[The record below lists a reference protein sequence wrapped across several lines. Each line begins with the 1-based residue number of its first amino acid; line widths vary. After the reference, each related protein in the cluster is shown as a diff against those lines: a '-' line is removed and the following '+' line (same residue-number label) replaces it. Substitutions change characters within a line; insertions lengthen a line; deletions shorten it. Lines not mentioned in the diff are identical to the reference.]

1 MNSVRKTTQR
11 LGLRASGPLMFR
23 LRFSIP
29 ILMITIL
36 SGSAAAQRIT
46 GTLRG
51 QVLDPQGAVIVNAQ
65 VVVTNDA
72 TGVSESLVT
81 SSAGTYNLPAV
92 LPGSYTVTIDAK
104 GFRKFVK
111 KDVPVLAD
119 QDNVADARLDVGVA
133 SEVVEVVAGGAQ
145 VQTTSSSLNSNYND
159 HDVVELP
166 NASGTQNG
174 SPLNLAI
181 LSPNV
186 VAVPGGVQGT
196 GGAVGG
202 TRPRDNNFTV
212 DGVDDNNLGVT
223 GNNSTVIPDAVAE
236 FAVQTNLFS
245 AEYGHSA
252 GGQFNLVTKTG
263 TNALHGSGEWYAQN
277 RNFNSLDN
285 LTKATILANRA
296 ANPPVPGSLVAQP
309 AYDNNRFGGTVGG
322 PIVKDKLFFFA
333 AYEYTTIH
341 GAGPPVSLATAPTA
355 AGLSTLN
362 GMAADS
368 AVQAALS
375 QFPVAPFN
383 NAGSLD
389 VNGTP
394 IPVGSLVVIGPNF
407 QREHDAQA
415 NIDYNMA
422 RHHFGARFTF
432 NQEKFIAPGS
442 IPVPAFNQDEPVNNR
457 KIALTDAW
465 TINNSTVN
473 DLRLQYSY
481 YFLGILDHC
490 TPGVNCL
497 PDVTLNDL
505 YSVNQVGVSDNQH
518 QKQNSYQIRDAV
530 SLVRGKHTFK
540 FGGEYNHFIYPQ
552 FFLPRSVGDY
562 AWSSTSNF
570 INDQVP
576 DVRALRNAGSGSFLG
591 TQSLMSGF
599 VQDDLKV
606 TPRLSLNL
614 GLRYEFWTNPAGA
627 NLQALNAISNA
638 PGVIAFTK
646 PKTDKNNFG
655 PRVGFAYDPTGSGK
669 TAIRGGFGIA
679 YDVKFQN
686 FASISLPPQ
695 LQSELNVGSACTLNP
710 TPSWCA
716 TQTGFLAGGALPQTY
731 IPPAGQAG
739 ARALTS
745 SYIDD
750 TVMPKILT
758 WSLGVQ
764 REMYKNAT
772 LEIRYLGT
780 RGLELPI
787 QFRRNFITYFDA
799 GGTALPTY
807 FDASKIVGQNVAA
820 NPTDQTFW
828 NFDFNYFL
836 NCGTT
841 NSLLPTAGLHQSSPD
856 IYQSLGFCGNVT
868 ADPPDANSIYHA
880 GSISFTQRAG
890 HGFTFNANYTYSHT
904 IDDATNEFHTSA
916 LNPRR
921 AEDSNHLAADRASSD
936 LDVPNK
942 FALSLTYA
950 LPKIGSGNHF
960 MQAFLNGYQVGS
972 VFYAQS
978 GQPVTLQSGVDSNG
992 NIDAAGD
999 RVVLNPNGIGET
1011 GSDVFPICEATAG
1024 TTALATLGTAYVGP
1038 TAFTAAPFNGCA
1050 NNSSNFF
1057 GFDPAIGYTPVDPKA
1072 KYLVAG
1078 AGALTTVGRNSFR
1091 TPGFST
1097 VNLAVFKN
1105 TYFGEK
1111 KYLQLRAEVFNVLNH
1126 PSYTLTNGNV
1136 FSVNGINTALAN
1148 AGYAQPE
1155 AGTAFLDAKAFGGGI
1170 RQMTLGLK
1178 FIF

>member
-1 MNSVRKTTQR
+1 MNSIGKTTR
-11 LGLRASGPLMFR
+11 RSDSSGNGELILS
-23 LRFSIP
+23 LRFSLA
-29 ILMITIL
+29 ILMITML
-36 SGSAAAQRIT
+36 SGAAAAQRTT

-51 QVLDPQGAVIVNAQ
+51 QVLDPQGAVIANAQ
-65 VVVTNDA
+65 VVVTNEA
-72 TGVSESLVT
+72 TGVSESLLT

-92 LPGSYTVTIDAK
+92 LPGSYTVAIDAK
-104 GFRKFVK
+104 GFKKFVK
-111 KDVPVLAD
+111 TNVPVLAD
-119 QDNVADARLDVGVA
+119 QDNVADARLDVGAA
-133 SEVVEVVAGGAQ
+133 SEVVEVVAAGVQ
-145 VQTTSSSLNSNYND
+145 VQTTSSSLNSSYD
-159 HDVVELP
+159 AHDVVELP
-166 NASGTQNG
+166 NASGFQNG

-186 VAVPGGVQGT
+186 VAVPGGTQGT

-223 GNNSTVIPDAVAE
+223 GNNSTVIPDAVEE

-263 TNALHGSGEWYAQN
+263 TNAVHGSGEWYAQN

-309 AYDNNRFGGTVGG
+309 AYDDNRFGGTVGG
-322 PIVKDKLFFFA
+322 PIIKDKLFFFG
-333 AYEYTTIH
+333 AYEYTTVH
-341 GAGPPVSLATAPTA
+341 GAGAPVSLATAPTA
-355 AGLSTLN
+355 TGLTTLQ
-362 GMAADS
+362 GMAADP
-368 AVQAALS
+368 AVQNALA

-383 NAGSLD
+383 NAGTLD

-422 RHHFGARFTF
+422 RHHLGARFTF
-432 NQEKFIAPGS
+432 NQEQFIVPGS
-442 IPVPAFNQDEPVNNR
+442 IPVTAFNQNEPVNNR
-457 KIALTDAW
+457 KVALTDAW

-481 YFLGILDHC
+481 FFLGVLDPC
-490 TPGVNCL
+490 TPGVSCR

-505 YSVNQVGVSDNQH
+505 YSVDQVGVSDNQH
-518 QKQNSYQIRDAV
+518 QKQNSYQISDTV
-530 SLVRGKHTFK
+530 SLVRGKNTFK
-540 FGGEYNHFIYPQ
+540 LGGEYNHFIYPQ

-570 INDQVP
+570 INDKVP
-576 DVRALRNAGSGSFLG
+576 DVRALRNAGSGYFLG

-599 VQDDLKV
+599 AQDDLKV
-606 TPRLSLNL
+606 TPRLTLNL

-627 NLQALNAISNA
+627 NLQSQNAISNA
-638 PGVIAFTK
+638 PGVITFGK

-686 FASISLPPQ
+686 FESISLPPQ
-695 LQSELNVGSACTLNP
+695 LQSELNVGSACTLSP
-710 TPSWCA
+710 PPSWCA

-731 IPPAGQAG
+731 IPPVGQAG

-745 SYIDD
+745 SYIDN
-750 TVMPKILT
+750 TVMPKILS

-764 REMYKNAT
+764 HELYKNAT
-772 LEIRYLGT
+772 LEVRYLGT

-787 QFRRNFITYFDA
+787 QLQKNFMTYFDA

-807 FDASKIVGQNVAA
+807 FDASKIVGQSVGA
-820 NPTDQTFW
+820 NPTDQAFW

-836 NCGTT
+836 NCGTS
-841 NSLLPTAGLHQSSPD
+841 NSLLPTAGLRQSSPN
-856 IYQSLGFCGNVT
+856 IYQSLGFCGVVT
-868 ADPPDANSIYHA
+868 ADPPAASSIYHA

-890 HGFTFNANYTYSHT
+890 HGFTLNANYTYSHT

-921 AEDSNHLAADRASSD
+921 AQDSNNLAADRANSD

-942 FALSLTYA
+942 FSLSLTYA
-950 LPKIGSGNHF
+950 LPKIASGNHF
-960 MQAFLNGYQVGS
+960 TKALLNGYQLGS
-972 VFYAQS
+972 VVYAQS

-992 NIDAAGD
+992 NVDAAGD
-999 RVVLNPNGIGET
+999 RVVLNPNGIGDT

-1024 TTALATLGTAYVGP
+1024 TTASAALGTAYIGP
-1038 TAFTAAPFNGCA
+1038 SAFTAAPFNGCA
-1050 NNSSNFF
+1050 SNSSNFF
-1057 GFDPAIGYTPVDPKA
+1057 GFDPAIGYTPVNPKA

-1078 AGALTTVGRNSFR
+1078 AGALTTVGRNTFR

-1097 VNLAVFKN
+1097 FNLSVFKN
-1105 TYFGEK
+1105 TYFGET

-1136 FSVNGINTALAN
+1136 FSVNGINTALAT

-1155 AGTAFLDAKAFGGGI
+1155 AGTAFLDAHAFGGGI
-1170 RQMTLGLK
+1170 RQMTLGVK